1 MRLDSLDIEG
11 LFPLYK
17 RVEQH
22 LHHFPKERSRL
33 QVEGP
38 YDEMFLE
45 KLQKCPSE
53 DDGSVEY
60 ATTKVHQ
67 YRAAMTAKDCS
78 IMITLMPTAE
88 ENDDQQR
95 SSSLTFRTFSF
106 SVAVLDLD
114 PKPFESV
121 PRQLRLDQ
129 KVVNGYL
136 RSSSGICPKT
146 PQQRE
151 DCTLL
156 FHPVRP
162 APLALLL

>member
-60 ATTKVHQ
+60 ATTKVRVLAQ
-67 YRAAMTAKDCS
+67 SWPSPGPVLAQSWPSPGSVLA
-78 IMITLMPTAE
+78 
-88 ENDDQQR
+88 Q
-95 SSSLTFRTFSF
+95 SSLTFRTFSF